1 MKNLGLAL
9 NIICIAT
16 LLIIGGTIA
25 TVLTWM
31 GE

>member
-1 MKNLGLAL
+1 MRDLGLV
-9 NIICIAT
+9 IKVISIVT
-16 LLIIGGTIA
+16 LLIIGGTVA

>member
-1 MKNLGLAL
+1 MRDLGLA
-9 NIICIAT
+9 IKVISIVT